1 MSIQSYHLITKGL
14 DCSSSLISKFTQN
27 CRCKTLP
34 EYATIDTLF
43 TIYFWRLILMT
54 LLPLTIIITVN
65 ILIMNKLFNNK
76 SLIDHTNTTDHA
88 RHKIILLYKVSRM
101 LVIVSSIY
109 LIFHV
114 PGSSLEIIKFLFIH
128 AFKICNF
135 KWQYYIHITQDIFDL
150 LTNLNYGI
158 NFYLYIISGKH
169 IRRELMRKYSLF
181 NLSTFKRNTNLKRS
195 SCFRSYIQSSKN
207 RSRHSSNI
215 GFARCET
222 LPSV

>member
-1 MSIQSYHLITKGL
+1 MLIQSYHLIIKGL
-14 DCSSSLISKFTQN
+14 DCSSSSSSITKSTQN
-27 CRCKTLP
+27 CRCKTLR
-34 EYATIDTLF
+34 EYAKIDILF

-54 LLPLTIIITVN
+54 LIPITIIITVN
-65 ILIMNKLFNNK
+65 ILIINKLFNNK
-76 SLIDHTNTTDHA
+76 SLIDHTNTTDRA
-88 RHKIILLYKVSRM
+88 KHKIILLYKVSRM

-128 AFKICNF
+128 AFNICNI
-135 KWQYYIHITQDIFDL
+135 KWQYYIYITQDIFDL

-181 NLSTFKRNTNLKRS
+181 SLSKFKRNNNFKQS
-195 SCFRSYIQSSKN
+195 SCFTSSIRFSKK
-207 RSRHSSNI
+207 
-215 GFARCET
+215 
-222 LPSV
+222 